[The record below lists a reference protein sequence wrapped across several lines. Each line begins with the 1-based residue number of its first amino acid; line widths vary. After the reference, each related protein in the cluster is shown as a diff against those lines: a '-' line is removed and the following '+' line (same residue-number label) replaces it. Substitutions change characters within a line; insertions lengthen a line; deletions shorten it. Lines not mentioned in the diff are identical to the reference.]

1 MKLFFFSIF
10 QTTAVGIG
18 NGSDLSME
26 IVQNNQIIYKLAF
39 DDPGKNMLKPKS
51 DTLKVI
57 FDEEQKIT
65 IVGDTKFR
73 FHCSNGVSFS
83 HSHIFWLRI
92 DLFAW
97 VNLKL
102 PVFL

>member
-1 MKLFFFSIF
+1 MSYFIFNFLIF
-10 QTTAVGIG
+10 QTIAVGNG

-51 DTLKVI
+51 DSLKVI
-57 FDEEQKIT
+57 FDEQKKLT

-73 FHCSNGVSFS
+73 FHCSNGVNTLGFTVLSLTNK
-83 HSHIFWLRI
+83 II
-92 DLFAW
+92 TG
-97 VNLKL
+97 
-102 PVFL
+102 